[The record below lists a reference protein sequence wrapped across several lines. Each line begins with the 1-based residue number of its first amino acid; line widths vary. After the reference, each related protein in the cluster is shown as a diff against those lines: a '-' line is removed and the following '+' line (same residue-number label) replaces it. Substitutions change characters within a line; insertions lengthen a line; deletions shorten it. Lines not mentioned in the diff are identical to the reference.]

1 MSALCAMIASI
12 NAENQNTGVLK
23 LAVKKSELYSTLWAS
38 CDELRGGMEPSQ
50 YKDYVLLLLFVRYV
64 SDKAKFDPNV
74 SIPSGSSF
82 EDFITFKNKTDIG
95 EKMNTAVRALAK
107 ANTLDGVFDN
117 TDFNDEGKLG
127 KGKDLVET
135 LTKLIGIFEN
145 PNLNFANNR
154 ADGDDIL
161 GDAYEYLMM
170 KFSIESGK
178 SKGQFYTPAE
188 VSRIMAKVVGVEN
201 ATSNKET
208 IYDPTCGS
216 GSLLLKAVELANTAK
231 GVNLTVYGQEFVTE
245 TSALARMN
253 MWLHGASTAEIKN
266 GNTMASPEFL
276 DKDGNLRTFN
286 YCVANP
292 PFSDKKWRNNLGK
305 PSEDIY
311 KRFIYG
317 TPPDKNGD
325 YAFLQHLVASIKEN
339 GTGAIILPHGVLFR
353 GNAEET
359 IRTNLINAGI
369 IKAVIGLPANLFY
382 GTGIPA
388 CILVLE
394 NKKTPKRDIF
404 MIDASKG
411 FIKDGN
417 KNRLREQDIHAIIDA
432 FDNLSNNDKFSR
444 LVPYADI
451 EKNGFNLNI
460 PRYID
465 SSLPVDIQDIQAHI
479 SGGIPEVDIDQLDK
493 YWQAF
498 PTLRKTLLK
507 KSARSGYLDF
517 LVDTT
522 EINKLIHSNE
532 DVVAFKAEVIKE
544 FEVWKKAAIKSLE
557 GINKDTRPKIFVK
570 EISEKILDCF
580 KATNLVDEYG
590 IYQGFMQYWDA
601 TMKDDLY
608 LVVENGW
615 VESALPHKME
625 AKSKES
631 VDFQVKKDKFHSE
644 TLPSSIIVRVFLA
657 KEANALARS
666 EADLEVI
673 SEELAEFCESN
684 SGDEDLLSE
693 YFNTKGRIVT
703 KDLTSALKDK
713 SLEKEVI
720 ELLNQYKILV
730 EKEDLIKNTKKKL
743 EEDLTTKIIA
753 KYKNLDE
760 KLAKKLI
767 IEDKWIDAVS
777 VVIYGQ
783 LDQLIQTFTK
793 RLTELEDRYKN
804 PLPTIEK
811 KRKELSN
818 SVHKHLES
826 MGVIF
831 NG

>member
-1 MSALCAMIASI
+1 
-12 NAENQNTGVLK
+12 V
-23 LAVKKSELYSTLWAS
+23 AVKKSELYSTLWAS

-64 SDKAKFDPNV
+64 SDKAKFDK
-74 SIPSGSSF
+74 SIFIPAGSSF
-82 EDFITFKNKTDIG
+82 DDLVTFKNKTDIG
-95 EKMNTAVRALAK
+95 ERMNTAVRALAK

-117 TDFNDEGKLG
+117 TDFNDESKLG

-178 SKGQFYTPAE
+178 SKGQFYTPSE
-188 VSRIMAKVVGVEN
+188 VSRIMAKVIGVEE
-201 ATSNKET
+201 AISNKQT

-216 GSLLLKAVELANTAK
+216 GSLLLKAAELAQTVN
-231 GVNLTVYGQEFVTE
+231 GVNLSVYGQEFVTE
-245 TSALARMN
+245 TAALARMN
-253 MWLHGASTAEIKN
+253 MWLHGSSTAEIKN

-276 DKDGNLRTFN
+276 DKQGNLKTFDF
-286 YCVANP
+286 CVANP

-311 KRFIYG
+311 QRFIYG

-325 YAFLQHLVASIKEN
+325 YAFLQHLVASIKDD
-339 GTGAIILPHGVLFR
+339 GAGAIILPHGVLFR

-359 IRTNLINAGI
+359 IRTNLVKAGV

-388 CILVLE
+388 CIIVIDKK
-394 NKKTPKRDIF
+394 NKTPKRDIF

-411 FIKDGN
+411 FVKDGN

-432 FDNLSNNDKFSR
+432 FDHLSNNDKFSR
-444 LVPYADI
+444 LVPYAEI

-479 SGGIPEVDIDQLDK
+479 SGGIPEVDIDQLDR

-517 LVDTT
+517 LVDIS
-522 EINKLIHSNE
+522 EINKLIHLNE
-532 DVVAFKAEVIKE
+532 DVVTFKADVIKE
-544 FEVWKKAAIKSLE
+544 FEVWKKEATKSLE

-580 KATNLVDEYG
+580 KATNLVDEYA
-590 IYQGFMQYWDA
+590 IYQGFMQYWDS

-608 LVVENGW
+608 LIVEDGW
-615 VESALPHKME
+615 VESAKPHKME

-644 TLPSSIIVRVFLA
+644 TLPSSIIVKAFLA
-657 KEANALARS
+657 KEANALAKAQ
-666 EADLEVI
+666 ADLEAV
-673 SEELAEFCESN
+673 SEEIIEFYENN
-684 SGDEDLLSE
+684 SGDEDLITE
-693 YFNTKGRIVT
+693 YFNAKGRIIK
-703 KDLTSALKDK
+703 KDLASALKDK
-713 SLEKEVI
+713 TLDREVI
-720 ELLNQYKILV
+720 DLLNHFKGLV
-730 EKEDLIKNTKKKL
+730 EKEDLIKETKKKL
-743 EEDLTTKIIA
+743 EEELTTKVIER
-753 KYKNLDE
+753 YKNLDE

-767 IEDKWIDAVS
+767 IEDKWIDVVS
-777 VVIYGQ
+777 VVVYGQ
-783 LDQLIQTFTK
+783 LDQLIQNFTN
-793 RLTELEDRYKN
+793 RLIELEDRYKS

-811 KRKELSN
+811 NREELSK
-818 SVHKHLES
+818 SVHKHLEA
-826 MGVIF
+826 MGVKWK
-831 NG
+831 

>member
-1 MSALCAMIASI
+1 M
-12 NAENQNTGVLK
+12 
-23 LAVKKSELYSTLWAS
+23 AVKKSELYSTLWAS

-64 SDKAKFDPNV
+64 SDKAKFDKSI
-74 SIPSGSSF
+74 SIPQGSSF
-82 EDFITFKNKTDIG
+82 TDFVTFKGKTDIG

-107 ANTLDGVFDN
+107 ANTLEGVFDS
-117 TDFNDEGKLG
+117 TDFNDESKLG

-135 LTKLIGIFEN
+135 LTKLIGVFEN

-178 SKGQFYTPAE
+178 SKGQFYTPSE
-188 VSRIMAKVVGVEN
+188 VSRIMAKLIGVES
-201 ATSNKET
+201 ATSNKQT

-216 GSLLLKAVELANTAK
+216 GSLLLKAAELAQTANN
-231 GVNLTVYGQEFVTE
+231 VNLTVYGQEFVTE
-245 TSALARMN
+245 TAALARMN
-253 MWLHGASTAEIKN
+253 MWLHGSSTAEIKN

-276 DKDGNLRTFN
+276 DKQGNLRTFDF
-286 YCVANP
+286 CVANP
-292 PFSDKKWRNNLGK
+292 PFSDKKWRNSLGK

-325 YAFLQHLVASIKEN
+325 YAFLQHLVASIKED
-339 GTGAIILPHGVLFR
+339 GAGAIILPHGVLFR

-388 CILVLE
+388 CIVVLDKK
-394 NKKTPKRDIF
+394 NKVAKRDIF

-432 FDNLSNNDKFSR
+432 FDNLSHNDKFSR
-444 LVPYADI
+444 LVPYSEI
-451 EKNGFNLNI
+451 EKNDFNLNI

-493 YWQAF
+493 YWKAF

-507 KSARSGYLDF
+507 KGTRNGYLDF

-522 EINKLIHSNE
+522 EINKLIHSNA
-532 DVVAFKAEVIKE
+532 DVATFKSDVIKE

-557 GINKDTRPKIFVK
+557 DINKDTRPKLFVK
-570 EISEKILDCF
+570 DISEKILDCF
-580 KATNLVDEYG
+580 KPTNLVDEYA
-590 IYQGFMQYWDA
+590 IYQGFMQYWDSI
-601 TMKDDLY
+601 MKDDLY
-608 LVVENGW
+608 LIVENGW

-644 TLPSSIIVRVFLA
+644 TLPSSIIIKAFLTKEADDLA
-657 KEANALARS
+657 KA
-666 EADLEVI
+666 EADLEAV
-673 SEELAEFCESN
+673 SEEIVEFYESN
-684 SGDEDLLSE
+684 SGDEDLISE
-693 YFNTKGRIVT
+693 YFNAKGRIIK
-703 KDLTSALKDK
+703 KDLTTALKDK

-720 ELLNQYKILV
+720 ELLNQFKALV
-730 EKEDLIKNTKKKL
+730 EKEDLLKETKKKL
-743 EEDLTTKIIA
+743 EEELTTKIIE

-767 IEDKWIDAVS
+767 IEDKWIDAIS
-777 VVIYGQ
+777 VVVYAQ

-793 RLTELEDRYKN
+793 RLIELEQRYKS
-804 PLPTIEK
+804 PLPEIEK
-811 KRKELSN
+811 KREELSQG
-818 SVHKHLES
+818 VHGHLKA
-826 MGVIF
+826 MGIKSQ
-831 NG
+831 

>member
-1 MSALCAMIASI
+1 M
-12 NAENQNTGVLK
+12 
-23 LAVKKSELYSTLWAS
+23 AVKKSELYSTLWAS

-64 SDKAKFDPNV
+64 SDKSKFDKSI
-74 SIPSGSSF
+74 SIPKGSSF
-82 EDFITFKNKTDIG
+82 DDFITFKNKTDIG

-117 TDFNDEGKLG
+117 TDFNDESKLG

-216 GSLLLKAVELANTAK
+216 GSLLLKAVELAKTAK

-276 DKDGNLRTFN
+276 DKKGNLTTFN

-325 YAFLQHLVASIKEN
+325 YAFLQHLVASIKED
-339 GTGAIILPHGVLFR
+339 GAGAIILPHGVLFR

-388 CILVLE
+388 CIVVLDKK
-394 NKKTPKRDIF
+394 NKVAEREIF

-444 LVPYADI
+444 LVPYAEI
-451 EKNGFNLNI
+451 EKNDFNLNI

-507 KSARSGYLDF
+507 KGNLHGYLDF
-517 LVDTT
+517 LVKTT
-522 EINKLIHSNE
+522 EINKLIHSNS
-532 DVVAFKAEVIKE
+532 DVEIFKANVIKE

-557 GINKDTRPKIFVK
+557 VINKDTRPKIFMK
-570 EISEKILDCF
+570 DISEKILECF
-580 KATNLVDEYG
+580 KPINLVDEYA
-590 IYQGFMQYWDA
+590 IYQGFMQYWDS

-608 LVVENGW
+608 LIVEIGW
-615 VESALPHKME
+615 VDSAKPHKME

-631 VDFQVKKDKFHSE
+631 IDFQVKKDKFHSE
-644 TLPSSIIVRVFLA
+644 TLPSSIIVKAFLA
-657 KEANALARS
+657 KESAALVKA
-666 EADLEVI
+666 EADLEAV
-673 SEELAEFCESN
+673 SEEIAEFYENN
-684 SGDEDLLSE
+684 SGDEDLISE
-693 YFNTKGRIVT
+693 YFNNKGRIVK
-703 KDLTSALKDK
+703 KDLTTALKDK
-713 SLEKEVI
+713 TLEKEVI
-720 ELLNQYKILV
+720 ELLKQFKALV
-730 EKEDLIKNTKKKL
+730 EKEDELKETKKKL
-743 EEDLTTKIIA
+743 EEDLTTEIIE
-753 KYKNLDE
+753 KYKHLDDTV
-760 KLAKKLI
+760 AKKLI

-777 VVIYGQ
+777 VVVYGQ
-783 LDQLIQTFTK
+783 LDQIIQTFTK
-793 RLTELEDRYKN
+793 RLIELEDRYKS
-804 PLPTIEK
+804 PLPAIEK
-811 KRKELSN
+811 NREELSN
-818 SVHKHLES
+818 SVHKHLKS
-826 MGVIF
+826 MGVKWV
-831 NG
+831 

>member
-1 MSALCAMIASI
+1 
-12 NAENQNTGVLK
+12 

-64 SDKAKFDPNV
+64 SDKSKFDKSI
-74 SIPSGSSF
+74 SIPAGSSF
-82 EDFITFKNKTDIG
+82 DDFISFKNKTNIG

-117 TDFNDEGKLG
+117 TDFNDESKLG

-178 SKGQFYTPAE
+178 SKGQFYTPSE
-188 VSRIMAKVVGVEN
+188 VSRIMAKVIGVEN
-201 ATSNKET
+201 ANSNKQT

-216 GSLLLKAVELANTAK
+216 GSLLLKAAELAQTVN
-231 GVNLTVYGQEFVTE
+231 GVNLSVYGQEFVTE
-245 TSALARMN
+245 TAALARMN
-253 MWLHGASTAEIKN
+253 MWLHGSSTAEIKN
-266 GNTMASPEFL
+266 GNTMATPEFL
-276 DKDGNLRTFN
+276 DKQGNLRTFDF
-286 YCVANP
+286 CVANP
-292 PFSDKKWRNNLGK
+292 PFSDKKWRNNLGN
-305 PSEDIY
+305 PSADIY

-325 YAFLQHLVASIKEN
+325 YAFLQHLVASIKED
-339 GTGAIILPHGVLFR
+339 GAGAIILPHGVLFR
-353 GNAEET
+353 GNAEEN
-359 IRTNLINAGI
+359 IRTNLINAGV

-382 GTGIPA
+382 GTSIPA
-388 CILVLE
+388 CIVVLDKK
-394 NKKTPKRDIF
+394 NKVAKRDIF

-444 LVPYADI
+444 LVPYTEI

-479 SGGIPEVDIDQLDK
+479 TGGIPETDIDQLDK

-498 PTLRKTLLK
+498 PTLRKSLLK
-507 KSARSGYLDF
+507 KGTRSGYLDF
-517 LVDTT
+517 SVDTT
-522 EINKLIHSNE
+522 EINKVIHSNL
-532 DVVAFKAEVIKE
+532 DVDRFKNDIIKE

-557 GINKDTRPKIFVK
+557 GIDKDTRPKIFIK
-570 EISEKILDCF
+570 DISEKILDCF
-580 KATNLVDEYG
+580 KQTNLVDEYA
-590 IYQGFMQYWDA
+590 IYQGFMQYWDS

-608 LVVENGW
+608 LIVENGW
-615 VESALPHKME
+615 VESAKPRKME
-625 AKSKES
+625 AKSKEL

-644 TLPSSIIVRVFLA
+644 TLPSSIIIKAFLSKEDDALA
-657 KEANALARS
+657 KAEAKL
-666 EADLEVI
+666 EAV

-684 SGDEDLLSE
+684 SGDEDLISE
-693 YFNTKGRIVT
+693 YFNAKGRIIK
-703 KDLTSALKDK
+703 KDLTTALKDK
-713 SLEKEVI
+713 SLDKEVV
-720 ELLNQYKILV
+720 ELLNQYKALV
-730 EKEDLIKNTKKKL
+730 DKEDALKEVKKKCD
-743 EEDLTTKIIA
+743 EELTRNIIE
-753 KYKNLDE
+753 KYRNLDE
-760 KLAKKLI
+760 KDAKNLI
-767 IEDKWIDAVS
+767 IENKWIDAVS
-777 VVIYGQ
+777 VVVCGQ
-783 LDQLIQTFTK
+783 LDQLIQIFTK
-793 RLTELEDRYKN
+793 RLVELQDRYKS
-804 PLPTIEK
+804 PLPAVEEK
-811 KRKELSN
+811 REELSH
-818 SVHKHLES
+818 SVREHLEA
-826 MGVIF
+826 MGMQWPK
-831 NG
+831 